1 MSSSRNENPCEG
13 VSPVKFKSQETEN
26 FNDENNLIDSD
37 TKIKS
42 NFTNKSL
49 KKLSFNKINKYM
61 DKLDNLNGARD
72 RIKKHNFEHNPDFKK
87 TIMTVLKKANKDAVS

>member
-1 MSSSRNENPCEG
+1 MSSIRNENSCEG